1 MIQLTLT
8 LTMTTVQVVETSVTV
23 NISPFQDYIYIRLDN
38 HAQPSCPYKYSSTVT
53 YIHQK
58 ESSNLPAASKS

>member
-8 LTMTTVQVVETSVTV
+8 LTMTTAQVLETSVNV
-23 NISPFQDYIYIRLDN
+23 NISPVQDYIYIHSDN
-38 HAQPSCPYKYSSTVT
+38 HAQPTCPSKYSSTVT